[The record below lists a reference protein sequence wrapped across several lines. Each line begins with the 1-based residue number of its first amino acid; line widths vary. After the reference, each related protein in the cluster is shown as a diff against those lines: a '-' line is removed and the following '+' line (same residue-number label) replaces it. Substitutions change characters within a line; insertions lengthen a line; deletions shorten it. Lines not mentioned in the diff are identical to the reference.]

1 MSKENFP
8 KKPVSGGIPA
18 NDNNEISMMN
28 PINGCL
34 YPIPLK
40 AAISSSSLLIAML
53 IVSRAIVEN
62 PYPTKKINR
71 LAREEWEVDSNANK
85 A

>member
-8 KKPVSGGIPA
+8 KKPVRGGIPA
-18 NDNNEISMMN
+18 NDNNEISIMN

-40 AAISSSSLLIAML
+40 AEISSSSLLIAML